1 MLTIADEGRGGQ
13 KKFQQTEFKGTNH
26 IERENN

>member
-13 KKFQQTEFKGTNH
+13 KKFQQKEFEGTKNV
-26 IERENN
+26 ERESN